1 MFRDRSDELRPVH
14 SGTARLT
21 RRSDRGEGLSPA
33 ATLVRS
39 HDRDRFQTA
48 LFAPAAH
55 REALFAL
62 YAFNYEIARV
72 RESVHEAM
80 LGQIRLQWWRE
91 AIDSAYGDGPM
102 RRHEVVEAV
111 TAAIRERNLSRGL
124 FDRLIDT
131 REHDLDDEPPATLAA
146 LEDYAEGT
154 SATLIYLALE
164 VLVAA
169 APPALEAARRIGIAY
184 AFAGLMRAMPVHAQ
198 AGRSFIP
205 ASLAAGNGDI
215 VLPVNLAVGQ
225 VTKPELNVQTRS
237 VHDLID
243 IAASSVEVPPE
254 HAALG
259 IADTAV
265 AVPSPFR
272 DDLRIQSSPSYPS
285 TAVLVA
291 VRHRGYWF
299 YIPADDG
306 PSKLTFRLL
315 QTLIGMRLV
324 EGTPQTIPTLTI
336 PVSR

>member
-164 VLVAA
+164 VLGAA

-205 ASLAAGNGDI
+205 ASLAAETGLDPRDYAALRATPALRRTVETMASVARGHLTAARRLRRD
-215 VLPVNLAVGQ
+215 VPSAAFPALLPA
-225 VTKPELNVQTRS
+225 R
-237 VHDLID
+237 
-243 IAASSVEVPPE
+243 IAANALRRLERAGFDPFSSAAFGDPLQSWRLSW
-254 HAALG
+254 AALC
-259 IADTAV
+259 
-265 AVPSPFR
+265 R
-272 DDLRIQSSPSYPS
+272 
-285 TAVLVA
+285 
-291 VRHRGYWF
+291 
-299 YIPADDG
+299 
-306 PSKLTFRLL
+306 RL
-315 QTLIGMRLV
+315 
-324 EGTPQTIPTLTI
+324 
-336 PVSR
+336 